1 MAILDFNHL
10 NLRAPPTQLEKLR
23 AFYCDVLGLTKGYR
37 PPVNSVG
44 YWLYA
49 GERVVLHLSTAL
61 STEPQPIE
69 ATTTFNHIAFSCADV
84 AGFEQRLKQ
93 HGVSYRIGGMQ
104 QRQVQIF
111 LKDPAGNGV
120 ELNFANESDNI

>member
-10 NLRAPPTQLEKLR
+10 NLRAPPALLEKLR
-23 AFYCDVLGLTKGYR
+23 AFYCDVLGLTAGYR

-61 STEPQPIE
+61 PEEPQPTE

-84 AGFEQRLKQ
+84 TAFEQRLKQ
-93 HGVSYRIGGMQ
+93 HGVSYRVGGMQ
-104 QRQVQIF
+104 LGQIQIF

-120 ELNFANESDNI
+120 ELNFASADR